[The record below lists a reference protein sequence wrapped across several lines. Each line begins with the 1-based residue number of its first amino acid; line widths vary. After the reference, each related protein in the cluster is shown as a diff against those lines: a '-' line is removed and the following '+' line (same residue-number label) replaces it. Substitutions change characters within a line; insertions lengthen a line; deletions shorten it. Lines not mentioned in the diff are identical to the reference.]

1 MRVLIVDDHQLFI
14 DGLKHI
20 VKLLDEDTEILEANS
35 AEQAE
40 KFLASETQLDLV
52 LLDLHMPGLNGKT
65 VIRHQREQE
74 TFLPIVIISGDDNPN
89 TIRSV
94 IDEGAIGFIPKHY
107 SGKRLLKALQV
118 VLNGDIYI
126 PSVSNES
133 IGAGITRRQ
142 LEVLNLMAEG
152 YSNKQ
157 ISGLLYLTENTIKSH
172 VSALF
177 REFDAVN
184 RTECVKIARE
194 NGVIS

>member
-20 VKLLDEDTEILEANS
+20 VKLLNEDTEILEANC
-35 AEQAE
+35 AEQAAQY
-40 KFLASETQLDLV
+40 LDNETQLDLV
-52 LLDLHMPGLNGKT
+52 LLDLHMPGLNGKS
-65 VIRHQREQE
+65 VIRHQREKE
-74 TFLPIVIISGDDNPN
+74 SFLPIVIISGDDNPN

-118 VLNGDIYI
+118 VLNGDIYV
-126 PSVSNES
+126 PNMGDEP
-133 IGAGITRRQ
+133 IGGGITRRQ

-152 YSNKQ
+152 HSNKQ
-157 ISGLLYLTENTIKSH
+157 ISSLLYLTENTIKSH

-177 REFDAVN
+177 RELDASN

>member
-20 VKLLDEDTEILEANS
+20 VELLDEDTEVLEANS
-35 AEQAE
+35 ADQAAQY
-40 KFLASETQLDLV
+40 LDNETQLDLV
-52 LLDLHMPGLNGKT
+52 LLDLHMPGLDGKS

-74 TFLPIVIISGDDNPN
+74 SFLPIVIISGDDNPN
-89 TIRSV
+89 TIQSV

-107 SGKRLLKALQV
+107 SGKQLLKALQV
-118 VLNGDIYI
+118 VLNGDIFI
-126 PSVSNES
+126 PDMSNNP
-133 IGAGITRRQ
+133 IGHGITRRQ
-142 LEVLNLMAEG
+142 LAVLNLMADG

-157 ISGLLYLTENTIKSH
+157 ISSLLNLTENTIKSH

-177 REFDAVN
+177 REFDASN

-194 NGVIS
+194 NRIIS